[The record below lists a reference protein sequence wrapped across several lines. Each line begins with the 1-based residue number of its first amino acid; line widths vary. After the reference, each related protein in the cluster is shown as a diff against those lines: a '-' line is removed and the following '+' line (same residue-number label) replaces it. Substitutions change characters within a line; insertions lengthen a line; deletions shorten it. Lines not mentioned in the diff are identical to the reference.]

1 MTEVSG
7 ALAGI
12 KVIDLTQMLA
22 GPYCTMLLA
31 DQGASV
37 VKIEP
42 VEGDPTRHFGPFPQD
57 DTARHFGGYFQS
69 TNRNKKSVALD
80 LKSEEGKALFRR
92 LAKDADIVVEN
103 FRAGVMDR
111 LGIGYEALANDNPR
125 LVYAAIRGFGDPRT
139 GESPYV
145 NRPAFD
151 VVAQAMGGAMG
162 ITGPDSETPM
172 KIGPGVGDIFPASL
186 AAFGIM
192 AALHHAGRTGQG
204 QFVDVAMYDGVL
216 AMCERV
222 VYQYSYLG
230 VSPVPEGNQHP
241 ILCPFGTFPA
251 KDGQVTIGCPRDSF
265 WRELVDIIGRPELA
279 SDPNFSTNNARL
291 AHAAETVEIVEGWS
305 ATRTK
310 AEIAQALDGRVPFGP
325 VNTAAEIYADP
336 HIASR
341 KMLVEVEHPGSS
353 KPVTIASTPIRM
365 TATPGGVFHR
375 APLVG
380 EDTDEILA
388 AIGLSDADI
397 ADLKA
402 RNVVAGPRHSRS
414 SVDLE
419 ERSTD
424 R

>member
-1 MTEVSG
+1 MTGVSG

-31 DQGASV
+31 DQGANV
-37 VKIEP
+37 IKIEP
-42 VEGDPTRHFGPFPQD
+42 VDGDPTRHFGPFLPD
-57 DTARHFGGYFQS
+57 DTVHQFGGYFQS

-80 LKSEEGKALFRR
+80 LKSDEGKALFRR

-111 LGIGYEALANDNPR
+111 LGIGYEVLANDNPR

-139 GESPYV
+139 GQSPYV

-162 ITGPDSETPM
+162 ITGPDSATPM
-172 KIGPGVGDIFPASL
+172 KIGPGIGDIFPASL

-192 AALHHAGRTGQG
+192 AALHHASRTGQG
-204 QFVDVAMYDGVL
+204 QFLDVAMYDGVL

-230 VSPVPEGNQHP
+230 VSPAPEGNQHP

-265 WRELVDIIGRPELA
+265 WRELVDVIGRPELA
-279 SDPNFSTNNARL
+279 SDPKFATNNARL
-291 AHAAETVEIVEGWS
+291 AHAAETVGIVEAWS
-305 ATRTK
+305 AARTK
-310 AEIAQALDGRVPFGP
+310 AEIAEVLDGRVPFGP
-325 VNTAAEIYADP
+325 VNTAADIYADP
-336 HIASR
+336 HIIAR

-380 EDTDEILA
+380 ENTDEVLA
-388 AIGLSDADI
+388 GIGLSDTDI
-397 ADLKA
+397 AELKA
-402 RNVVAGPRHSRS
+402 RNVVAGPSFPDGGEDPGRRS
-414 SVDLE
+414 ADW
-419 ERSTD
+419 
-424 R
+424 